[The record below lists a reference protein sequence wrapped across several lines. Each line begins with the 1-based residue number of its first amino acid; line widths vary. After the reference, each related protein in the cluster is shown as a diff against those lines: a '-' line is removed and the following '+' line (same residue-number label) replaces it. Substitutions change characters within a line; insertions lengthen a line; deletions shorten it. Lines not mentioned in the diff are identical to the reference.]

1 MRFCLWVGITNIF
14 SFIENW
20 RFVTMKLES
29 LTHKLA
35 TAFHEALR
43 LRSFKS
49 NLPRI
54 LPMLTVYPLLAV
66 LLGSWLVAGIFTI
79 GMMLITD
86 YTLRRYQQGLEERI
100 KADIN
105 PTWDVEI
112 NQVKVGAITDADYA
126 AIRLRIFSDTRTYYA
141 HAMMLLRVAL
151 NSLSYSFLSIP
162 IGLFWIGFAIA
173 LVSPES
179 YTDVATAIQHAT
191 ASEIKQ
197 AATSA
202 ISLLTVV
209 ILLVF
214 SFSVFDPSRFGY
226 INRFEEAV
234 DTEIRKHCSVP
245 TEGKIILSRW
255 TSEGIYW
262 G

>member
-1 MRFCLWVGITNIF
+1 MI
-14 SFIENW
+14 
-20 RFVTMKLES
+20 
-29 LTHKLA
+29 
-35 TAFHEALR
+35 
-43 LRSFKS
+43 
-49 NLPRI
+49 
-54 LPMLTVYPLLAV
+54 
-66 LLGSWLVAGIFTI
+66 
-79 GMMLITD
+79 
-86 YTLRRYQQGLEERI
+86 
-100 KADIN
+100 
-105 PTWDVEI
+105 
-112 NQVKVGAITDADYA
+112 
-126 AIRLRIFSDTRTYYA
+126 
-141 HAMMLLRVAL
+141 LLRVAL